1 MFYWMLLNIHP
12 AHRSTLR
19 SIQLLAVVKSKT
31 VKKYGID
38 AALTPA
44 VKDLKTLATTVS
56 NTYFHVGVISDY
68 IIHVYVQLPDIGNYS
83 GIWSQ

>member
-19 SIQLLAVVKSKT
+19 SIQLLAVVRSNV

-38 AALTPA
+38 AVLTPA
-44 VKDLKTLATTVS
+44 VKDLKTLGTTVS
-56 NTYFHVGVISDY
+56 ELHIYALTCHCK
-68 IIHVYVQLPDIGNYS
+68 
-83 GIWSQ
+83 

>member
-19 SIQLLAVVKSKT
+19 SIQLLAVVKSKA

-38 AALTPA
+38 AVLTPA
-44 VKDLKTLATTVS
+44 VNDLKTLATAVS
-56 NTYFHVGVISDY
+56 VLNNYCKIKHHGTC
-68 IIHVYVQLPDIGNYS
+68 IIGCRELL
-83 GIWSQ
+83 